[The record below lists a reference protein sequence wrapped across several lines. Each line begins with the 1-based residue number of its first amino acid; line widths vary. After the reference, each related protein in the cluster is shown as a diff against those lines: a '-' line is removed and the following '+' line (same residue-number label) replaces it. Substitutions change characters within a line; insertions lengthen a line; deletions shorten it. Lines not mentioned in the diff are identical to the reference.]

1 MDRKSLIAELKG
13 RSTLL
18 FPETRARMAAFVEKL
33 EASPADN
40 TKKLSALKKASLEDT
55 AKLQEFNRLRT
66 LTVENLIV
74 ASSNAASFFRKVDLA
89 ADEEPMIE
97 NTTGLV
103 TKARVIG
110 EDGKPHMTQAFKSLI
125 RQLVPL
131 SWVSTDILE
140 YPLVDIYKGPIGQD
154 VLNAVPLSRD
164 LGFAIDF
171 KLWPLVQ
178 ALPVALWKLTG
189 KPEARTFVLHPNIN
203 ALNVPAGNLLDMHTE
218 GAFNFN
224 VVKGIVKWFMQ
235 MSGVFPDGPTVP
247 EVIFVPSVD
256 TTAFIDQI
264 DLNSRGDNPAVEQIF
279 TGGYVTNI
287 GGKKI
292 VIVGDSTLDPSAGIA
307 YVRTNKPIGEWYTKP
322 DLDINWPN
330 SASQIPPEWVAEN
343 KGKTFMKKVFGAA
356 TPLPWTVNMLAV
368 RYK

>member
-1 MDRKSLIAELKG
+1 MDRKQLIAELKG

-18 FPETRARMAAFVEKL
+18 FPETRATLTAFIEKL

-55 AKLQEFNRLRT
+55 AQLQEFNRLRT

-74 ASSNAASFFRKVDLA
+74 AASNAASFFRKVNLE

-131 SWVSTDILE
+131 NWVSTDILE
-140 YPLVDIYKGPIGQD
+140 YPLVDIYKGPIAQD

-164 LGFAIDF
+164 FGFKIDAL
-171 KLWPLVQ
+171 LWKLVQ
-178 ALPVALWKLTG
+178 ALPVARWNLAG
-189 KPEARTFVLHPNIN
+189 KPEARTFVLHPNII
-203 ALNVPAGNLLDMHTE
+203 ATNVPDGNLLDMHTE

-247 EVIFVPSVD
+247 EVIFVPSID

-264 DLNSRGDNPAVEQIF
+264 DLNSRGDNPAVQQIF
-279 TGGYVTNI
+279 TGGYVMDV
-287 GGKKI
+287 GGKAI
-292 VIVGDSTLDPSAGIA
+292 VIVGDATIDPAAGIA
-307 YVRTNKPIGEWYTKP
+307 YVRTNKPIGEWYTKSS
-322 DLDINWPN
+322 LDINWPN
-330 SASQIPPEWVAEN
+330 NSSQIPPEWVAEN
-343 KGKTFMKKVFGAA
+343 KGKTFMKKPFGAA
-356 TPLPWTVNMLAV
+356 TPLPWTINMLAV
-368 RYK
+368 MYK